1 MTLATT
7 HEDYANNVYR
17 EEDMPE
23 YFGEVIDLVIR
34 KIDNG
39 DVCDLGSHAIGH
51 YWAMG
56 YIERVNSY
64 SCYDYS
70 ADAIDIFKHKMEN
83 WQQGDLMKKHPVYMQ
98 YLYDNNVI
106 TQPPAEIE
114 KQIREK
120 LGIVRQFDF
129 LKDKPDAKYD
139 IVMANESL
147 PVVDTYDE
155 FLTALQT
162 AYDFLKDDGLLL
174 TVSGQYERETQYIKD
189 MQDEKIEGRLNP
201 GAKDFRR
208 AMEEVGFKDIE
219 TTTIPVTFPDYI
231 AVDICSAR
239 RQ

>member
-1 MTLATT
+1 MSFATT
-7 HEDYANNVYR
+7 HKDYADNVYR
-17 EEDMPE
+17 EEEMPE
-23 YFGEVIDLVIR
+23 YFGHVIDLVIR
-34 KIDNG
+34 KIDHG

-70 ADAIDIFKHKMEN
+70 AEALQIFKKKMEN
-83 WQQGDLMKKHPVYMQ
+83 WQDGDLMKKHPVYMN
-98 YLYDNNVI
+98 YLYENDVVK
-106 TQPPAEIE
+106 QPPEVIE
-114 KQIREK
+114 KQIRDK
-120 LGIVRQFDF
+120 LNIVKQFDF

-155 FLTALQT
+155 FVTAMQC

-174 TVSGQYERETQYIKD
+174 TVSGQYEKVTDWIED
-189 MQDEKIEGRLNP
+189 MQDQKIEGRLNP
-201 GAKDFRR
+201 GAFDFKR
-208 AMEEVGFKDIE
+208 AMETVGFKDIQ
-219 TTTIPVTFPDYI
+219 TTTIPVTYPDYI

-239 RQ
+239 K